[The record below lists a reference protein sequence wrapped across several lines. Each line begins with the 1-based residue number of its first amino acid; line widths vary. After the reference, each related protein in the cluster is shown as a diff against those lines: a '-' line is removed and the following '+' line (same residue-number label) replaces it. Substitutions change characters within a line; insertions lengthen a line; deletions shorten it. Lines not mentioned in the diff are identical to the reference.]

1 MEADMKNR
9 LRYRGT
15 ANAYFV
21 VGIIIIVAGIL
32 LGVTVLVF
40 GVGSLIV
47 NNEVLSLFFQNN
59 SFSNLFTFNNIM
71 ILLFLGCIII
81 GVGLII
87 GSVLLGLV
95 FIGMRTIIRAQDQ
108 TLARVDMLLKQL
120 MPKPEPAKE
129 EVHVSEP
136 AAEAPAPVPV
146 EAPAKPAEIPAKS
159 TEISAMAPPENLG
172 F

>member
-1 MEADMKNR
+1 MVADMKNR

-21 VGIIIIVAGIL
+21 VGVIIIVLGII
-32 LGVTVLVF
+32 LGVAILVF

-71 ILLFLGCIII
+71 ILLFFVCIVAGLGI
-81 GVGLII
+81 II

-95 FIGMRTIIRAQDQ
+95 FIGMRTIIRAQDY
-108 TLARVDMLLKQL
+108 TLARVDMLLERL
-120 MPKPEPAKE
+120 TPE
-129 EVHVSEP
+129 EVPASIEP
-136 AAEAPAPVPV
+136 PAPAPVP
-146 EAPAKPAEIPAKS
+146 EAELPAKS
-159 TEISAMAPPENLG
+159 EDVSAMAPPENLG